1 MKDGVTVVA
10 MILIGSFVIDRLT
23 TTLLFLLSFVPA
35 WSRRFVD
42 PALVPDPAAR
52 NAAERRQKF
61 AYFCIAIPIAAGL
74 LYLYPGILVLT
85 ALGIPVRTIWAD
97 RFFTLLAL
105 VGGSDRIAA
114 IVGSPGSAKTSK
126 PPESPIRVTGTL
138 TLEDDRSGK
147 GTSPRN
153 P

>member
-10 MILIGSFVIDRLT
+10 MILIGSFVIDRLAT
-23 TTLLFLLSFVPA
+23 ALLFLLSFFPP

-42 PALVPDPAAR
+42 PTLVADSAER
-52 NAAERRQKF
+52 NAAERRQKL
-61 AYFCIAIPIAAGL
+61 AYFFFAIAIAIVL
-74 LYLYPGILVLT
+74 VRTYPEILVLS
-85 ALGIPVRTIWAD
+85 ALGIRASAWAD

-114 IVGSPGSAKTSK
+114 IVGSPGSAKNQK

-138 TLEDDRSGK
+138 TLEDGGSGR
-147 GTSPRN
+147 GANPRN